1 MFRRITVFIP
11 LLLIMMSGFTYAAP
25 GDLDTTFNPPNGV
38 VTYDGGI
45 SRDYGSAVAIQPD
58 GKIVVA
64 GGSYTSPRPYD
75 VLVLRY
81 NADGSPDNDFGTNG
95 VVTYD
100 GGSRDWGW
108 GMALQSD
115 GKIVV
120 AGHTNTVGSGRRD
133 FDLLVLRYNA
143 DGSLD
148 RSFGTN
154 GVVTYDGG
162 GVHEYGRAVAI
173 QSDGKIVVA
182 GGTGTTSYGNL
193 LVFRYN
199 ADGSLDKSFGTNGVA
214 TYSGT
219 RHACAWTLA
228 IQSDGKIVVAGES
241 SNGTDQDV
249 LVLRYNADGSLD
261 SSFGTS
267 GLVTYDTGS
276 GHDYA
281 ESVAIQPDGKIV
293 VAGWGWRWD
302 LLLFRYNADGSLDSS
317 FGTNGVVAYEGEDG
331 DCVAVAIQPDGKIV
345 AAGSTYNGT
354 DVDVWVLRFKT
365 DGSLDN
371 SFGTDGVATYDG
383 GGSNEYA
390 WKVAIQ
396 SDGNI
401 VIAGEGNNGSNNDV
415 LVLRLIGGGSEPIPA
430 SIDIEPDTLN
440 LKSKG
445 KWITCYIEL
454 SDGFSVEDIDVV
466 ALTQL
471 NRALID
477 SPLATVG
484 PSEVGDHD
492 DDGIPDLMV
501 KFDREEL
508 ILFLGAGDAELTVA
522 GKLGDGTPFEGSD
535 TIRVIRPGK

>member
-1 MFRRITVFIP
+1 MFGRITVFIP
-11 LLLIMMSGFTYAAP
+11 LLLVMISGFTYAAP
-25 GDLDTTFNPPNGV
+25 GDLDTTFNSPNGV
-38 VTYDGGI
+38 VTYDGGRG
-45 SRDYGSAVAIQPD
+45 RDYGSALAIQPD

-81 NADGSPDNDFGTNG
+81 EADGSPDNGFGTKG

-120 AGHTNTVGSGRRD
+120 TGFTDNPVSRRD

-148 RSFGTN
+148 NSFGTN
-154 GVVTYDGG
+154 GIVTYDGG
-162 GVHEYGRAVAI
+162 SGIEYGRAVAI
-173 QSDGKIVVA
+173 QPDGKIVVA
-182 GGTGTTSYGNL
+182 GGTGTVYYGDL
-193 LVFRYN
+193 LVWRYN

-214 TYSGT
+214 TYGET
-219 RHACAWTLA
+219 GNDFAWAVA
-228 IQSDGKIVVAGES
+228 IQPDGKIVVAGES
-241 SNGTDQDV
+241 SNGSDQDA
-249 LVLRYNADGSLD
+249 LVLRYNTDGSLD
-261 SSFGTS
+261 SSFGTNGIS
-267 GLVTYDTGS
+267 TYDSGS

-281 ESVAIQPDGKIV
+281 ESVAIQPDGKIF

-302 LLLFRYNADGSLDSS
+302 LLLFRYNADGSLDNS
-317 FGTNGVVAYEGEDG
+317 FGTNGIVAYQGEEG
-331 DCVAVAIQPDGKIV
+331 DCVAVAVQSDGKIV

-365 DGSLDN
+365 DGSPDH

-383 GGSNEYA
+383 GDSNEYA

-401 VIAGEGNNGSNNDV
+401 VIAGEGNNGSNYDV
-415 LVLRLIGGGSEPIPA
+415 LVLRLIGGGSESIPA
-430 SIDIEPDTLN
+430 SVDIEPDTLN

-454 SDGFSVEDIDVV
+454 SDGYSVEDIDVV
-466 ALTQL
+466 ALMQL
-471 NRALID
+471 NRAPID

-501 KFDREEL
+501 KFDRQEL
-508 ILFLGAGDAELTVA
+508 IPFLEAGDAELTVA
-522 GKLGDGTPFEGSD
+522 GELGDGTPFEGSD